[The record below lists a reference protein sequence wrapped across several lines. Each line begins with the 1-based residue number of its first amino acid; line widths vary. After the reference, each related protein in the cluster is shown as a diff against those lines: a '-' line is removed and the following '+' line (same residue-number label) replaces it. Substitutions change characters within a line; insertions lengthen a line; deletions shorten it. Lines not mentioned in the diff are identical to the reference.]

1 MSRGGIENLLVM
13 PNEMGWQTG
22 ADKES
27 IDRNKSRLTH
37 TTTEVWCATRQE
49 DSEILKSFVPPVEQL
64 AGGFFTPL
72 HSSSHGIQQEPS
84 SEVSAEYV
92 SCCSSGYK
100 SLLR

>member
-1 MSRGGIENLLVM
+1 M
-13 PNEMGWQTG
+13 
-22 ADKES
+22 
-27 IDRNKSRLTH
+27 RNKAKINTIETAAKIVFTLCA
-37 TTTEVWCATRQE
+37 VWCATRQE

>member
-1 MSRGGIENLLVM
+1 MRSRSGTEGSENEKRGREL
-13 PNEMGWQTG
+13 PQ
-22 ADKES
+22 
-27 IDRNKSRLTH
+27 
-37 TTTEVWCATRQE
+37 WCATRQE